1 MEEEY
6 KTIKGYSK
14 YEVSNFGNVR
24 NRKTFRILTPKRN
37 STGYMLVNLYKDY
50 ESKSFTI
57 HKLVCEAFLEKPFEG
72 CIIEHIDGDKLNN
85 HVSNL
90 KYGNYRD
97 LRRKIIKPPKKDK
110 NIPIPIKWI
119 DGNKRVTHY
128 VYESELEICFN

>member
-1 MEEEY
+1 MLEKY
-6 KTIKGYSK
+6 KKVEGFSK

-57 HKLVCEAFLEKPFEG
+57 HKLVCEAFLEKPFDK
-72 CIIEHIDGDKLNN
+72 CIIEHRDGDKLNN

-90 KYGNYRD
+90 KYGHYVD
-97 LRRKIIKPPKKDK
+97 LRRKIIKPPKVIKTK
-110 NIPIPIKWI
+110 VVNIKPEIKC
-119 DGNKRVTHY
+119 
-128 VYESELEICFN
+128 LEIVFD

>member
-1 MEEEY
+1 MEVY

-24 NRKTFRILTPKRN
+24 NCKTHRILTPKRN

-57 HKLVCEAFLEKPFEG
+57 HKLVCETFLEKPIIDK

-97 LRRKIIKPPKKDK
+97 LRRITIKPPKV
-110 NIPIPIKWI
+110 IKRKVI
-119 DGNKRVTHY
+119 NVKP
-128 VYESELEICFN
+128 EIKCLEVIFD

>member
-24 NRKTFRILTPKRN
+24 NFKTHRILTPKRN

-57 HKLVCEAFLEKPFEG
+57 QKLVCEAFLEKPFEG